1 MKNQNIRLMKFKPKW
16 QQTCHLFYASVFP
29 KLEAFGTDVI
39 TTTRRL
45 IHQLDVCCLRH
56 HYNSIRH
63 WVNPYFANESTLLNK
78 CEDIRLFGARQHV
91 RLSTTDSL
99 TIPIQYRTEI
109 FCYNSLLSIA
119 LRFFRHYQERY
130 QHAPLRISLL
140 LHSLTVPSLA
150 HCYFARSL
158 LLHSL
163 NVTSLAQR
171 YFAHLQLFNR
181 SLFVSLACSLTHS
194 FRSLPVVS
202 LVRWCVARCCACYL
216 LLLARLLCFR
226 CCYAF
231 ARSLVRC
238 LQARD
243 IESEVSAPFHLFDVL
258 ITKSSLVRRVKQTY
272 TTINVKQI
280 TIST

>member
-1 MKNQNIRLMKFKPKW
+1 MKFKPKW

-119 LRFFRHYQERY
+119 LRFFRHYQERH
-130 QHAPLRISLL
+130 QHVPLRISLL
-140 LHSLTVPSLA
+140 LRWLTVSSLICNYSIA
-150 HCYFARSL
+150 PCLFRLLARSLIHFARSPL
-158 LLHSL
+158 CRSFAD
-163 NVTSLAQR
+163 VSLAVVLATS
-171 YFAHLQLFNR
+171 YC
-181 SLFVSLACSLTHS
+181 SLACS
-194 FRSLPVVS
+194 
-202 LVRWCVARCCACYL
+202 
-216 LLLARLLCFR
+216 
-226 CCYAF
+226 AF
-231 ARSLVRC
+231 AAAMLSP
-238 LQARD
+238 
-243 IESEVSAPFHLFDVL
+243 APLFAVC
-258 ITKSSLVRRVKQTY
+258 RREILKVK
-272 TTINVKQI
+272 
-280 TIST
+280 